1 MSKRLLIIIIVL
13 LVVAVGFGL
22 YFVVMNTVGI
32 PLSESQNS
40 NTNSGTGN
48 TTFKIQGM
56 VVEVL
61 KEGSGKESEEGDI
74 VTVNYKAMLEDGK
87 VFDSSY
93 DRNVP
98 FTFPLKD
105 KTVIKGFYLG
115 ATGMKVG
122 EIRKLTMPPELGYG
136 ENGFL
141 AVPANA

>member
-61 KEGSGKESEEGDI
+61 KEGSGK
-74 VTVNYKAMLEDGK
+74 

>member
-1 MSKRLLIIIIVL
+1 MNQIQNTQIVKKGDFVEL
-13 LVVAVGFGL
+13 KFTGLV
-22 YFVVMNTVGI
+22 
-32 PLSESQNS
+32 
-40 NTNSGTGN
+40 
-48 TTFKIQGM
+48 
-56 VVEVL
+56 
-61 KEGSGKESEEGDI
+61 
-74 VTVNYKAMLEDGK
+74 DGK

-141 AVPANA
+141 AVPANATLVFEVELLGVNSPK